1 MKRIAARKQC
11 TLMEAAYWYNV
22 KPKDDVSSA
31 AAPVNAVYTY
41 RVITKRVDTT
51 LQPDHVH

>member
-1 MKRIAARKQC
+1 
-11 TLMEAAYWYNV
+11 MEAAYWYKV

-31 AAPVNAVYTY
+31 AAPANAVYTY

-51 LQPDHVH
+51 LQPDHVHEPYHYEDPV